1 MRALLA
7 LPLVALGLLPAAAGA
22 DSLAT
27 RDVRITAGAV
37 SPVEVNIAVSDSVR
51 WRNADTKAHRVVS
64 DTGAWTPFTLRPGR
78 AKSVRFTRAGCYR
91 YKVDGRIRGR
101 VAVVASCGS
110 AGTSPP
116 PPPSTATPPPPPSA
130 ATTIYR
136 YDITVTGDA
145 HTVQRISGDTR
156 PPDLGNN
163 TNGTIDVELVWKS
176 TYRNVA
182 FKKTTVGSGAFAL
195 VPAGSLFARGT
206 TNIIFSYNHARE
218 GVWGPCRGTFS
229 MKTLASRTSL
239 TGSRGPPLGNTFNFS
254 SQMLNGPAETVSKR
268 VRSECPKYSDEPV
281 WIESGRAYSY
291 IVRGGLT
298 WADVSDPIT
307 LVTVQVERKSARIF
321 SPLDRLS
328 QGDGFTIQ
336 TGAIRNESSCAEGG
350 PPFCTETFKGSL
362 VVKFVPRR

>member
-1 MRALLA
+1 MRVLL
-7 LPLVALGLLPAAAGA
+7 LVPVVAIGLLPAAAGA
-22 DSLAT
+22 KDIAA
-27 RDVRITAGAV
+27 RDVRLTDSALA
-37 SPVEVNIAVSDSVR
+37 PVEASIAVNDSVR
-51 WRNADTKAHRVVS
+51 WLNQGAKPHTIVS
-64 DTGAWTPFTLRPGR
+64 DTRAWTSFTLRPR
-78 AKSVRFTRAGCYR
+78 KSRSVRFTRAGCYR
-91 YKVDGRIRGR
+91 YKVDGKMSGR
-101 VAVVASCGS
+101 VAVSASCGGT
-110 AGTSPP
+110 GTSPP
-116 PPPSTATPPPPPSA
+116 PPPSTGP
-130 ATTIYR
+130 TIYR

-176 TYRNVA
+176 IYRNVA
-182 FKKTTVGSGAFAL
+182 FKKTTVSSDVFTL

-206 TNIIFSYNHARE
+206 TNIVFSYNHARE
-218 GVWGPCRGTFS
+218 GVWGPCRGNFS

-239 TGSRGPPLGNTFNFS
+239 TGSRGPPLGNTFSFS

-281 WIESGRAYSY
+281 WIESRREYSY

-298 WADVSDPIT
+298 WTDVSDPIT
-307 LVTVQVERKSARIF
+307 LVTVQVERKSPRIF

-336 TGAIRNESSCAEGG
+336 TGAIRNESRCAEGG
-350 PPFCTETFKGSL
+350 PPFCAETFTGSL
-362 VVKFVPRR
+362 VVKFVPRRR